1 MPPIKHIFYEKEW
14 FLNEASFKTKSAILS
29 EVLYEPKIL
38 ILGTFNPEQPGN
50 NPNFY
55 YGRNFLWPLLFNLL
69 KYKSIHYK
77 NKNNNKDNTG
87 PTLVEILEL
96 CKNYHLVFGD
106 LIAQVLHVGN
116 PEYRWEKRI
125 GRGRP
130 SQNLIYQEK
139 KFNLIQDNN
148 KTEKGIITYGLN
160 ELKKDNQIDWNTPK
174 IKKYITDHKSIE
186 TVYLTCN
193 PAGEFKTKWKEI
205 SNYNYG
211 RIVKFRRLFTPSAQG
226 TPKNCDKMKY
236 VLQHWLGKFD
246 SNGNYEGI
254 DLNWLRTFLSD
265 DEIVYLKKLD
275 YRINKNITKSLFN
288 LK

>member
-1 MPPIKHIFYEKEW
+1 MPPIKHIFYDKEW
-14 FLNEASFKTKSAILS
+14 LLNKSSFKTTSAILS
-29 EVLYEPKIL
+29 EVPYVPKIL

-50 NPNFY
+50 NPKFF
-55 YGRNFLWPLLFNLL
+55 YGRNFLWPLLFNILE
-69 KYKSIHYK
+69 YKSINYTK
-77 NKNNNKDNTG
+77 KSNSKDNPG

-96 CKNYHLVFGD
+96 CQKYHLVFGD

-148 KTEKGIITYGLN
+148 KTEKGITTYGLN
-160 ELKKDNQIDWNTPK
+160 ELKKDNQIDWNIPK
-174 IKKYITDHKSIE
+174 IKQLITDNKSIE

-205 SNYNYG
+205 SNCNYG

-236 VLQHWLGKFD
+236 VLQHWLHKFD
-246 SNGNYEGI
+246 FNENYEGI
-254 DLNWLRTFLSD
+254 DLNWLGNYLKN
-265 DEIVYLKKLD
+265 DEIEELKRLD
-275 YRINKNITKSLFN
+275 CRINK
-288 LK
+288 